1 MSFTYDFNTEPL
13 LSTVRLLIS
22 DTDASLPVFQDVEI
36 NQFIYLES
44 SQNLYVSGQAAPNGT
59 NLQSPPV
66 PQVYSPYR
74 AAALAL
80 NSMTAN
86 VAQSSAIVKRL
97 LDVEL
102 DGKSSAQMLRDLAQS
117 YRDIEANAGHW
128 AVAEMVQNA
137 FSARERVYKQL
148 LRLYGGG

>member
-1 MSFTYDFNTEPL
+1 M
-13 LSTVRLLIS
+13 LIS
-22 DTDASLPVFQDVEI
+22 DTDSAQPVFQDVEI
-36 NQFIYLES
+36 NQFLYLES
-44 SQNLYVSGQAAPNGT
+44 SQNLYVSGQAAPNGAA
-59 NLQSPPV
+59 LQAPPI

-117 YRDIEANAGHW
+117 YRDIEAQAGHF
-128 AVAEMVQNA
+128 AIAEMVQNA